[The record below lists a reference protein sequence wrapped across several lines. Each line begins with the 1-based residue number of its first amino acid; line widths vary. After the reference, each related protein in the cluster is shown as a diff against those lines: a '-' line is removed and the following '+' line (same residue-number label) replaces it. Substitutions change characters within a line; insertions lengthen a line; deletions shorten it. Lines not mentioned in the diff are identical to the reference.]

1 MKFHFNTKDTCGH
14 CRDLPGF
21 DTADVLNWDQRG
33 GRRGPLNHQAYCI
46 TTLPASKVGREY
58 LFRHH
63 LFTSPQCIKYP
74 TRELAG
80 GEGLFEAE
88 GLEQLE

>member
-21 DTADVLNWDQRG
+21 DTADVLNWDQRWAG
-33 GRRGPLNHQAYCI
+33 AARLTTRLTALRPSLHAKWDGSIYLGIICLQVHNVLNIRRG
-46 TTLPASKVGREY
+46 GWR
-58 LFRHH
+58 
-63 LFTSPQCIKYP
+63 
-74 TRELAG
+74 G

-88 GLEQLE
+88 GL